1 MIPEALV
8 LMMVMFTNSGAHHA
22 STRPIALH
30 GYKCV
35 SHSQL
40 ILCQVENILLCTTG
54 KSLKKKYFTR
64 MKEVSNKVVQE
75 ANTDLKSEMII
86 EKQGLI

>member
-1 MIPEALV
+1 MLV
-8 LMMVMFTNSGAHHA
+8 TG
-22 STRPIALH
+22 PIALH

-40 ILCQVENILLCTTG
+40 RILCQVENILLCTTG
-54 KSLKKKYFTR
+54 KSSKKKQFT
-64 MKEVSNKVVQE
+64 KIKQVNNKVVQE
-75 ANTDLKSEMII
+75 VNTDLQSEMII